1 MIDKNKIKSAAQ
13 GYCDATYG
21 TLNEHPLIAEAFE
34 QGAKWA
40 INEFLKDLWHDKSEK
55 PIMSEH
61 GMIIVELND
70 ITACKYFLWRS
81 TTTYE
86 TLCNNKGYIHRW
98 LYLNDL
104 LPKQK
109 GE

>member
-1 MIDKNKIKSAAQ
+1 MIENKKIKSAAQ

-40 INEFLKDLWHDKSEK
+40 IDEFLKDLWHDKSEK
-55 PIMSEH
+55 PIMSKH

-70 ITACKYFLWRS
+70 ITTCKYSLWRS

-86 TLCNNKGYIHRW
+86 TICNNKCYIRRW

-104 LPKQK
+104 LPKK
-109 GE
+109 NK